1 MKNESYA
8 ANLDK
13 YKLIGNHCLARYV
26 KGDNVTQFDSFRV
39 VHIPKE
45 NKRIISNKNIK
56 TNIYRIKANN

>member
-26 KGDNVTQFDSFRV
+26 KGDNVT
-39 VHIPKE
+39 
-45 NKRIISNKNIK
+45 
-56 TNIYRIKANN
+56 